1 MNVSVACV
9 GTMMWGSIND
19 EKEAYEQ
26 LDKFFEL
33 GCNFIDTAEMYPVP
47 VKFEWVTRTEH
58 IIGNWLKMK
67 TSSGELKRDKVYIA
81 TKITG
86 SHKTMGVPDEKC
98 QTLKKAV
105 ELRTDP
111 SAEAGK
117 ESTPPPMLTAEQMME
132 ACNASLRRL
141 QVDYIDLYQLH
152 WPQRYVPCFG
162 KYEYRFEK
170 EAERTDVAP
179 ADPEHFEAQVLGVK
193 ALLDAGKI
201 RYWGLSNETSYGV
214 MMFCMAADKLGV
226 ARPVSV
232 QNDFSLIQRA
242 YENELAETCRHMKL
256 VGLPYGILCGGSL
269 SGKYNEGGDKYRA
282 TSNTKPR
289 HEYDPGAQPS
299 YH

>member
-1 MNVSVACV
+1 MPA
-9 GTMMWGSIND
+9 
-19 EKEAYEQ
+19 
-26 LDKFFEL
+26 
-33 GCNFIDTAEMYPVP
+33 
-47 VKFEWVTRTEH
+47 
-58 IIGNWLKMK
+58 
-67 TSSGELKRDKVYIA
+67 
-81 TKITG
+81 
-86 SHKTMGVPDEKC
+86 
-98 QTLKKAV
+98 
-105 ELRTDP
+105 
-111 SAEAGK
+111 
-117 ESTPPPMLTAEQMME
+117 
-132 ACNASLRRL
+132 
-141 QVDYIDLYQLH
+141 
-152 WPQRYVPCFG
+152 QRYVPCFG

-269 SGKYNEGGDKYRA
+269 SGKYNEGGEKYRA

-289 HEYDPGAQPS
+289 HEYDPGTQPRYHKPAALAACAKYKSLAEKHGMSPTTLAYAWAAARNYNASIITGSTSVAQAEELCAAVSVELS
-299 YH
+299 YEVLKAIDAIHAEDRNPISADFEAKWPAA